1 MRIVTPLPNH
11 EYYEPLVEAGAG
23 EFYCGYIPFEWLR
36 RYVNV
41 MPGDRREFL
50 LVTGTF
56 TSMSSMKIL
65 ARKIERYNVP
75 VKITLN
81 AHFYTL
87 EQYPLLLDNI
97 RRLMDLGI
105 DTFIVADVAFVLYL
119 REQNVGCNIHLSGE
133 AGALNHSSH
142 AFFRQFDIS
151 RYIFPRKTDVADIAA
166 CIEAN
171 NYNGMEYEA
180 FVLNSLCSYS
190 GAYCNTIHCEEML
203 PICYAPYRTARVD
216 ESSQRFSEI
225 GETLKV
231 IRQLRDESASGAIQL
246 RGKQQ
251 ALDGLGS
258 SGCGLCKVKELLEVG
273 VTHLKVVGRD
283 VRNLEQ
289 LKRDLESI
297 QRLAGLAGTGIDNET
312 FEQTVKR
319 DYLNHKCSI
328 CYYPGDLM

>member
-1 MRIVTPLPNH
+1 MRIVTPLPKH

-56 TSMSSMKIL
+56 TSMSAMRIL
-65 ARKIERYNVP
+65 ARKIERYKVP

-81 AHFYTL
+81 AHYYTM
-87 EQYPLLLDNI
+87 EQYPLLLDNM

-105 DTFIVADVAFVLYL
+105 DTFIVADVAFILYV
-119 REQNVGCNIHLSGE
+119 REQNIGCRVHLSGE

-142 AFFRQFDIS
+142 EFFRQFDVS

-166 CIEAN
+166 CIKAN
-171 NYNGMEYEA
+171 NYPGMEYEA
-180 FVLNSLCSYS
+180 FILNSLCSYS

-203 PICYAPYRTARVD
+203 PMCFAPYRTVRVD
-216 ESSQRFSEI
+216 EASQKFAET

-246 RGKQQ
+246 RGKQPSF
-251 ALDGLGS
+251 DGLGS
-258 SGCGLCKVKELLEVG
+258 SGCGLCKIKELLDVG

-289 LKRDLESI
+289 LQNDLRSI
-297 QRLAGLAGTGIDNET
+297 HELARLAETGIDYGT
-312 FEQTVKR
+312 FEDRVKA
-319 DYLNHKCSI
+319 DYLHHKCSI
-328 CYYPGDLM
+328 CYYPGD

>member
-11 EYYEPLVEAGAG
+11 EFYEPLVEAGAG
-23 EFYCGYIPFEWLR
+23 EFYHGFIPFEWLR

-50 LVTGTF
+50 LVTGTS
-56 TSMSSMKIL
+56 TALSSMKIL
-65 ARKIERYNVP
+65 SRKIERYGVP

-87 EQYPLLLDNI
+87 EQYPLLLDNM

-105 DTFIVADVAFVLYL
+105 DTFIIADVAFVLYL
-119 REQNVGCNIHLSGE
+119 REHDVDCNIHLSGE
-133 AGALNHSSH
+133 AGALNHSAH

-151 RYIFPRKTDVADIAA
+151 RYIFPRKTDVADITA
-166 CIEAN
+166 CIRENA
-171 NYNGMEYEA
+171 YDGMEYEA

-203 PICYAPYRTARVD
+203 PMCYAPYRTVRVD
-216 ESSQRFSEI
+216 ESSETFLET

-231 IRQLRDESASGAIQL
+231 IRQLRDENARGTIQL
-246 RGKQQ
+246 KGRQQ
-251 ALDGLGS
+251 SSTGLGA
-258 SGCGLCKVKELLEVG
+258 SGCGLCKIKELLDVG

-289 LKRDLESI
+289 LKNDLESI
-297 QRLAGLAGTGIDNET
+297 QRLARLAQSDIDYDA
-312 FEQTVKR
+312 FEKTVKE
-319 DYLNHKCSI
+319 DYLHHKCSN
-328 CYYPGDLM
+328 CYYPGD